1 MLATSAA
8 AAVCGN
14 AADSSSRIP
23 AVGVHIAL
31 PSQPCPALV
40 DVTAVCDRSVSTGRR
55 LCARAAGQESLD
67 FANPGCVVFGF
78 CSAALPEAPCA
89 HWGICCAHAHCL
101 GVHSGPSRRPLIP
114 SSAFYPLLKARDAE
128 TCVVRS
134 RARYAS
140 VQPGIFVMS
149 THMHLGRC
157 PRVPVAASCSP
168 TGHQFHR
175 IDFTY
180 LGLADTLLRP
190 ASSASNSWASCLVK
204 LLSSISAGVW
214 SLSSI
219 TSDSV
224 GTPQFMPAQ
233 LTPHDPNAFL
243 PPCRTMALC
252 PGTVTCDIIKLI
264 STVAACAPS
273 LPHPLP
279 LSRSNTAGR

>member
-1 MLATSAA
+1 M
-8 AAVCGN
+8 
-14 AADSSSRIP
+14 
-23 AVGVHIAL
+23 
-31 PSQPCPALV
+31 
-40 DVTAVCDRSVSTGRR
+40 
-55 LCARAAGQESLD
+55 
-67 FANPGCVVFGF
+67 FGF

-190 ASSASNSWASCLVK
+190 PSSASNSWASCLVK

-219 TSDSV
+219 PPTPSGLHNSCQRSSLLMTRTRSCHPAGPWRYAQALSPVTSSSS
-224 GTPQFMPAQ
+224 F
-233 LTPHDPNAFL
+233 
-243 PPCRTMALC
+243 PPLQHVRPPYRIRSRC
-252 PGTVTCDIIKLI
+252 PGRTPPAADPFCIVSILNKGLKPKL
-264 STVAACAPS
+264 PQ
-273 LPHPLP
+273 
-279 LSRSNTAGR
+279 